1 LGIPLLRETPN
12 EPEAQET
19 MSTDFEPETSFIA
32 TSPGSIRHRLL
43 LEIDGLKAGERV
55 LINKA
60 LTFAEEAHKGHFRK
74 PAMTPE
80 SKRVPYIVHPMR
92 VALIIL
98 QELGLKEA
106 DTLAA
111 ALLHDVIE
119 HSDGLVGLAD
129 VEKQFGRQ
137 IALTVSI
144 LSKPPKNANIPRETQ
159 MSTYH
164 ARVAAASIST
174 RIIKLAD
181 RLDSLR
187 EAVDLRDP
195 QQQETYLKET
205 RETYI
210 ALAEATDE
218 YLHEE
223 LVQACERLSNRLRLS
238 AVNTEPRS

>member
-1 LGIPLLRETPN
+1 
-12 EPEAQET
+12 
-19 MSTDFEPETSFIA
+19 MSTDFEPEASFIA

-43 LEIDGLKAGERV
+43 LEIDGLKAAERV

-74 PAMTPE
+74 PSVFAEP
-80 SKRVPYIVHPMR
+80 KRVPYIVHPMR

-98 QELGLKEA
+98 QELGLKEPE
-106 DTLAA
+106 TLAS

-119 HSDGLVGLAD
+119 HSDGLVGLGD
-129 VEKQFGRQ
+129 VEKAFGRQ
-137 IALTVSI
+137 IAIIISI
-144 LSKPPKNANIPRETQ
+144 LSKPPKNANIAREAQ
-159 MSTYH
+159 MATYH
-164 ARVAAASIST
+164 QRIAGASIST

-181 RLDSLR
+181 RLDTLR
-187 EAVDLRDP
+187 EALDLRDP

-205 RETYI
+205 QETYI

-223 LVQACERLSNRLRLS
+223 LVQACERLANKLKLS
-238 AVNTEPRS
+238 AVNTEPRA